1 MPDLSPLR
9 QCMVVAQLAHRGI
22 QDRYVIAAMGKIP
35 GEAFVA
41 AALEEFAYADV
52 PLPIGEEQTISQPYV
67 VALIIEAAA
76 VRPGDR
82 VLEVGAGSGY
92 AAAVLSQIA
101 HAVYAIERHRSLVQ
115 AARARF
121 ARLGYDNVE
130 IRVGTGPW
138 VGGKSRPSTP
148 LSYRPVARKCPWH

>member
-1 MPDLSPLR
+1 
-9 QCMVVAQLAHRGI
+9 MVVAQLAHRGI

-67 VALIIEAAA
+67 VALMIEAAA

-82 VLEVGAGSGY
+82 VLEVGAVGLCRGR
-92 AAAVLSQIA
+92 SQPDCA
-101 HAVYAIERHRSLVQ
+101 RGLRNRAPSL
-115 AARARF
+115 A
-121 ARLGYDNVE
+121 
-130 IRVGTGPW
+130 GP
-138 VGGKSRPSTP
+138 SRPRAVRSAW
-148 LSYRPVARKCPWH
+148 LR